1 MCFSFLFPK
10 YPREFK
16 AEVERLTENLIS
28 IGKKEDYLSVRSGGP
43 FDQNCRH
50 KDAREIGNRFFE
62 IGGIPLME
70 DRVRLIRRKVSKEGA
85 AHLEACWRAVGGI
98 F

>member
-1 MCFSFLFPK
+1 MLLSFLFPK
-10 YPREFK
+10 YPRQFK
-16 AEVERLTENLIS
+16 EEVERLTDDLIS
-28 IGKKEDYLSVRSGGP
+28 IGKKEDYLSERSGGP

-50 KDAREIGNRFFE
+50 KVAREIGERFFE

-70 DRVRLIRRKVSKEGA
+70 DRVRLIKRKVSKDGA

>member
-28 IGKKEDYLSVRSGGP
+28 IGKKEDYLSVRSGEP

-50 KDAREIGNRFFE
+50 KGAREIGNRFFA

>member
-28 IGKKEDYLSVRSGGP
+28 IGKKEDYLSVRSDGP
-43 FDQNCRH
+43 FD
-50 KDAREIGNRFFE
+50 D
-62 IGGIPLME
+62 LMLLHQAMG
-70 DRVRLIRRKVSKEGA
+70 D
-85 AHLEACWRAVGGI
+85 
-98 F
+98 

>member
-50 KDAREIGNRFFE
+50 KGAREIGNR
-62 IGGIPLME
+62 GGALSAVF
-70 DRVRLIRRKVSKEGA
+70 RQVNALIR
-85 AHLEACWRAVGGI
+85 LM
-98 F
+98 

>member
-1 MCFSFLFPK
+1 MFSFLFPK

-16 AEVERLTENLIS
+16 DEVNRLTDTLIS
-28 IGKKEDYLSVRSGGP
+28 IGKKEGYLSERSGGP

-50 KDAREIGNRFFE
+50 KQSREIGERLFQ

-70 DRVRLIRRKVSKEGA
+70 DRVRLIGRKVSKEGA

>member
-1 MCFSFLFPK
+1 MCFSFLFAK
-10 YPREFK
+10 NPREFK

-50 KDAREIGNRFFE
+50 KGAREIGNRFFE

-70 DRVRLIRRKVSKEGA
+70 DRVRLIRRKVSKDGA
-85 AHLEACWRAVGGI
+85 AHLEACWRAIGGI